1 MIRAKSMVLLMGF
14 GLSLGSCSD
23 ETGKYVSGPDDP
35 SLSVD
40 EEAFASVNK
49 ALDRQEEKDIAS
61 GIRAEPSEVSPF
73 SPAQPPAL
81 QSAPAGSSGTEQV
94 PEATTSGGSGEK
106 VLDFGIAFAVVPDAW
121 EIELPSSTMRLAQ
134 LRIPA
139 SEGDAPSG
147 AEVTVTQAGGG
158 VEANL
163 NRWYG
168 QMRQPDGRPSSM
180 VAKVEK
186 LSAGSMAVTFVDIP
200 GTFAPGAMPG
210 RPALSPQSN
219 WRMLGAII
227 EAPGG
232 LLFVKAT
239 GPDRTMRDNLE
250 KMKRFVISIRM
261 K

>member
-1 MIRAKSMVLLMGF
+1 MNRAKWMVLLMGF

-40 EEAFASVNK
+40 EEAFANVNEV
-49 ALDRQEEKDIAS
+49 LDRQEEEDIAS
-61 GIRAEPSEVSPF
+61 GIRAEPSEVSPL
-73 SPAQPPAL
+73 PPPQPPAL
-81 QSAPAGSSGTEQV
+81 QSASAGSSETEQV
-94 PEATTSGGSGEK
+94 PEATTSDGSGEK

-139 SEGDAPSG
+139 SEGDAPAG
-147 AEVTVTQAGGG
+147 VEVTVTQAGGG

-168 QMRQPDGRPSSM
+168 QMRQPDGRPSSA

-239 GPDRTMRDNLE
+239 GPVRPMRDNLE